1 MGKSSTDLIRE
12 YLDKNI
18 GELDRKTAWTKK
30 DYKDILEKKNVDIVR
45 MPGGEEIVISYT
57 DISITGTER
66 SKPQIRVF
74 MDKQKQVYD
83 FARDRQM
90 RYFLLTL
97 FSKDLSMARNL
108 NHFDPHDFIVAIET
122 NVDDES

>member
-1 MGKSSTDLIRE
+1 MQGLR
-12 YLDKNI
+12 
-18 GELDRKTAWTKK
+18 AWTTTARLHFLLCY
-30 DYKDILEKKNVDIVR
+30 DLPRDGLQGIFKDILEKKNVDIVR

-97 FSKDLSMARNL
+97 FSKDLI
-108 NHFDPHDFIVAIET
+108 HGQ
-122 NVDDES
+122 ESQPF